1 MVFLEKEEGEEE
13 KKRKDKERKKE
24 EIEKRPDVQDKK
36 ERIEKGMEK
45 DMKYGELKTLTNVEY
60 PEFKGILDTGQLFT
74 KREPVIKETS
84 AVRLAEEEKERQEE
98 LKERKEKERQ
108 EELKERKEKETK
120 EKEREIKEK
129 ALSERKEAGETL
141 VSPREQERK
150 KEKELR
156 ERKRREREFIQR
168 EARKRAMKEKRDIKK
183 IAEELRKKGMITSIR
198 SRMVSH
204 SRRSQKKL
212 KLIKKLLNKIKTRM
226 K

>member
-84 AVRLAEEEKERQEE
+84 AVRLAEE
-98 LKERKEKERQ
+98 EKERQ

>member
-1 MVFLEKEEGEEE
+1 MAFLEKEEGEEE

-24 EIEKRPDVQDKK
+24 EIGKLPEIQERK

-60 PEFKGILDTGQLFT
+60 PEVKAKMDTGQIYT
-74 KREPVIKETS
+74 KREAIVKETS
-84 AVRLAEEEKERQEE
+84 AVRLAEEERKKQEE
-98 LKERKEKERQ
+98 LE
-108 EELKERKEKETK
+108 ERKEKETK
-120 EKEREIKEK
+120 EKEREAKEK
-129 ALSERKEAGETL
+129 SLREKKEAGKTL

-150 KEKELR
+150 KEKELK
-156 ERKRREREFIQR
+156 ERKRREKEFIQR